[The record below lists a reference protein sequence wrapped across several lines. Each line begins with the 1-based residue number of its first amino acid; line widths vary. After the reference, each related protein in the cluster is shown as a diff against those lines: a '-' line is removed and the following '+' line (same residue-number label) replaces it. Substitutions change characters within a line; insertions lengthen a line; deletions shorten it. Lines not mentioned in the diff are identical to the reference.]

1 MTVRKDRPRLLNFYD
16 IDMTAALG
24 NVREPAIPS
33 GVPPD
38 SGNPHYPDRLDR
50 WEDDDVW
57 DLRDSMAG
65 QVCRK
70 TELHHAG

>member
-1 MTVRKDRPRLLNFYD
+1 MGFVTDSEWDDPTIIVRAKYNRRLQ
-16 IDMTAALG
+16 
-24 NVREPAIPS
+24 V
-33 GVPPD
+33 
-38 SGNPHYPDRLDR
+38 YPDRLDR